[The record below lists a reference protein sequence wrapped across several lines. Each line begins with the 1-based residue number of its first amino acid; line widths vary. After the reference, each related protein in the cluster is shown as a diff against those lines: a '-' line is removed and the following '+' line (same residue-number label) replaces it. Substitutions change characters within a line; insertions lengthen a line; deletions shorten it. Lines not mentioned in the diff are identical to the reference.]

1 MNTQEA
7 ARTDSGCGGCPARG
21 GSPVI
26 WVPVSTPAGQW
37 RMTPVSGV
45 PRSPPGRRHRS
56 ACDLR
61 NTRLGK
67 EAHEPLFPFKVISDV
82 SIHEAFLDP
91 GLDGALGPRPG
102 RDPLPHDAAA
112 GVRVLGLATGPL
124 RTELRG
130 PAPNA
135 DAPQGHLALRSW
147 APWLLQ
153 PHLGQ
158 KSTPLAGLPT

>member
-1 MNTQEA
+1 
-7 ARTDSGCGGCPARG
+7 
-21 GSPVI
+21 
-26 WVPVSTPAGQW
+26 
-37 RMTPVSGV
+37 MTPVSGV

-56 ACDLR
+56 ACGLR
-61 NTRLGK
+61 NTRLWK
-67 EAHEPLFPFKVISDV
+67 EAREPRFPFKVISDV
-82 SIHEAFLDP
+82 SIHEAFLGP
-91 GLDGALGPRPG
+91 GLDGALGPQPG
-102 RDPLPHDAAA
+102 RDPLPHSAAA

-135 DAPQGHLALRSW
+135 GHLTLRSW

-158 KSTPLAGLPT
+158 RSPSPPHWPPNLKDDLLFDQGPPLQQGG